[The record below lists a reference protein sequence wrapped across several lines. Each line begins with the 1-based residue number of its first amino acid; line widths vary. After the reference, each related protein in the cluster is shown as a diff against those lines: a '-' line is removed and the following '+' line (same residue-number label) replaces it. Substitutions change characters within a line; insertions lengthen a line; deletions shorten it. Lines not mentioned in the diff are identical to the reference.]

1 LGRLESIRVPLPAAM
16 ITMFNAMPPFTLHR
30 PTCRSSIIAAL
41 LLLAATVL
49 AGCSMMKLGYSQGSG
64 FAFHWVDRYV
74 ELDDAQSL
82 RVRTALDEWF
92 AWHRRTQLPDYA
104 DLLARA
110 QSELAADASSER
122 MCAWSREVRAR
133 IDTAVERAIP
143 VAAEVALTLAPAQIA
158 AIEKRQA
165 KTNEEFR
172 DEHLHRDPAKRRRAL
187 LRREIERAESFYGK
201 LDRRS
206 ASSSPAPSPA
216 RPTTR
221 RSSSPNGGSGS
232 RSSSRCCAASPP
244 HVPPGPGRG
253 GDPYLGAGLPALA
266 ARALPGLCGTRGGA
280 QLRLCERPAQ
290 RHVAGAATRRG
301 EEAQELRERR
311 PDPGRRRLEL
321 RRRTRCSLNAAIA
334 WAWRRC

>member
-1 LGRLESIRVPLPAAM
+1 M
-16 ITMFNAMPPFTLHR
+16 ITMFNAMPPSTLHR

-110 QSELAADASSER
+110 QSELAADASTER
-122 MCAWSREVRAR
+122 MCAWSREIRAR

-201 LDRRS
+201 LDPTQREFVARS
-206 ASSSPAPSPA
+206 VASSPYDAEIVLA
-216 RPTTR
+216 ER
-221 RSSSPNGGSGS
+221 RQ
-232 RSSSRCCAASPP
+232 RQQELVQMLR
-244 HVPPGPGRG
+244 R
-253 GDPYLGAGLPALA
+253 LTA
-266 ARALPGLCGTRGGA
+266 ARAGQAQAEAEIRTWVQGFQRSPREAYRGYAERVVAHNCAYASALHNGMSPEQRRA
-280 QLRLCERPAQ
+280 AAKKLRSYESDVRTL
-290 RHVAGAATRRG
+290 AAD
-301 EEAQELRERR
+301 A
-311 PDPGRRRLEL
+311 
-321 RRRTRCSLNAAIA
+321 SS
-334 WAWRRC
+334 